1 MKTQTHPDVVLV
13 GAGIMSATLATLLK
27 QLQPGLTMEIFESL
41 ASVAGE
47 SSNAWNNAGTG
58 HAALCELNY
67 TPQRADGSVDV
78 SKAVEINES
87 FEVSKQFW
95 SYLVEEG
102 VIAAPDIFIR
112 QVPHMSFVRGRDNLD
127 FLRKRHEELRRHHL
141 FSRMQYSEDPQELAD
156 WMPLVMEGREKGEE
170 VAATRAILGT
180 DVNFGSLTRALTDW
194 LGKQDGV
201 AVYLNHRVSG
211 LNRGSD
217 SRWHVHV
224 QNKADGAKRTISARF
239 VFLGA
244 GGGALP
250 LLQKSGIPEARGFGG
265 FPVSGQWLR
274 CDKAELVDRHHAK
287 VYGKAAVGSPPM
299 SVPHLDTRVIDGKRS
314 LLFGPYAGF
323 STKFLKHGSALDLP
337 DSVKADN
344 LLPLL
349 AAGRDN
355 IDLTR
360 YLIGQ
365 VLQSPKDRLAVLKEF
380 VPTAKKHDWRLE
392 VAGQRVQIIKKDP
405 VRGGILQFGTELV
418 SSADGTIAALLG
430 ASPGAS
436 TSVSIMLHL
445 MQRCFKDEIGTTA
458 WGTKLRAMIP
468 SYGASLAKDASLSD
482 QISSRTN
489 RVLQLSE
496 EHAAAW

>member
-1 MKTQTHPDVVLV
+1 MKAQTHPDVALV

-27 QLQPGLTMEIFESL
+27 QVQPGLTMEIFESL
-41 ASVAGE
+41 DSVAGE

-102 VIAAPDIFIR
+102 VIASPDIFIR
-112 QVPHMSFVRGRDNLD
+112 QVPHLSFVRGQDNVD
-127 FLRKRHEELRRHHL
+127 FLRKRYEELGKHHL
-141 FSRMQYSEDPQELAD
+141 FSNMQYSESPQELAE
-156 WMPLVMEGREKGEE
+156 WMPLVMEGREKGES
-170 VAATRAILGT
+170 VAATRAMLGT
-180 DVNFGSLTRALTDW
+180 DVNFGSLTRALIDW
-194 LGKQDGV
+194 LRKQDGV
-201 AVYLNHRVSG
+201 AVYLSHRVGG

-224 QNKADGAKRTISARF
+224 QNKEDGAKRTINAKF

-250 LLQKSGIPEARGFGG
+250 LLQKSGIPEAKGFGG

-274 CDKAELVDRHHAK
+274 CDKAEVVDRHHAK

-323 STKFLKHGSALDLP
+323 STKFLKHGSAFDLP
-337 DSVKADN
+337 DSVKSDN

-355 IDLTR
+355 IDLTK

-380 VPTAKKHDWRLE
+380 VPTAKRHDWRLE

-405 VRGGILQFGTELV
+405 VRGGILQFGTEMV
-418 SSADGTIAALLG
+418 SSADGSIAALLG

-445 MQRCFKDEIGTTA
+445 MQRCFEDEIGTTA
-458 WGTKLRAMIP
+458 WQMKLKGMIP
-468 SYGASLAKDASLSD
+468 SFGESLAKDANLSE
-482 QISSRTN
+482 QIISRTN
-489 RVLQLSE
+489 RILELSE
-496 EHAAAW
+496 E